1 MERKLSYETTHST
14 AAFDKLL
21 IRARCPEI
29 FAEYWM
35 GHEVEKN
42 KDAYIIKD
50 MGPEEW
56 REEYQNFEHALAF
69 KH

>member
-1 MERKLSYETTHST
+1 
-14 AAFDKLL
+14 LL